1 MPGHG
6 VRIACVLFCFSE
18 FALAQQPDYL
28 PLQVGNQWVYRS
40 QQRGQPLVMEVLKS
54 GVFDGNTYYLTRN
67 FLNSDA
73 WLRTRDGGTLVSY
86 DPNTKQESELAIF
99 GADEGAAYTTSIDPC
114 NSVARVGSRH
124 AVAQAPIGQF
134 DNALSIDYSPP
145 KCADAGLVSESYLPS
160 IGLVE
165 RTRETIAGPRTYALS
180 YARIAGI
187 LVISA
192 PEVTFSVTLDS
203 AVYTRSAPQPMARLT
218 LRVVQSGPLS
228 LTFPTSQEFDVVV
241 RNAAG
246 AVVYRWSD
254 RQAFAQSFHTLS
266 VGPGEKNYAVQFQLM
281 DAQGNAFPEGSYT
294 LEASLTTAGAQP
306 YRAQVAFAIQ

>member
-1 MPGHG
+1 MPRVPIVAACAACFAAIG
-6 VRIACVLFCFSE
+6 VG
-18 FALAQQPDYL
+18 QPADYL

-40 QQRGQPLVMEVLKS
+40 EGRGQPLVIEVLKS
-54 GVFDGNTYYLTRN
+54 GDFDGNTYYLTRK
-67 FLNSDA
+67 FLNGDA
-73 WLRTRDGGTLVSY
+73 WLRNRDGGTLVSY
-86 DPNTKQESELAIF
+86 DPDTRQESALAIF
-99 GADEGAAYTTSIDPC
+99 GADEGAAYPTSIDSC
-114 NSVARVGSRH
+114 NFVARVASKN
-124 AVAQAPIGQF
+124 ATALLPIGQF
-134 DNALSIDYSPP
+134 DNAFNIDYSPP

-160 IGLVE
+160 VGLVQ

-187 LVISA
+187 LVMSA

-218 LRVVQSGPLS
+218 LRVVQPNPLS

-254 RQAFAQSFHTLS
+254 GQAFAQSFHTLS

-281 DAQGNAFPEGSYT
+281 DAQGNPFPEGNYT
-294 LEASLTTAGAQP
+294 LEASLTTAGTQP
-306 YRAQVAFAIQ
+306 YRAQIAFATQ